1 MNYKQLIPA
10 QDWYFRHFTDQSDYP
25 VIVYQLA
32 AWALTE
38 EGSITGL
45 VAIYDP
51 KEGKAKL
58 VTPPPVKGNYLHRD
72 QLTDKEL
79 AASRKP

>member
-10 QDWYFRHFTDQSDYP
+10 TDWYFRHFTDLKDNP

-38 EGSITGL
+38 DGDITGL
-45 VAIYDP
+45 VAVYDAQD
-51 KEGKAKL
+51 GRAKL
-58 VTPPPVKGNYLHRD
+58 VTPPPVKGNYLHRE
-72 QLTDKEL
+72 QLTAEEVV
-79 AASRKP
+79 AAQKQ